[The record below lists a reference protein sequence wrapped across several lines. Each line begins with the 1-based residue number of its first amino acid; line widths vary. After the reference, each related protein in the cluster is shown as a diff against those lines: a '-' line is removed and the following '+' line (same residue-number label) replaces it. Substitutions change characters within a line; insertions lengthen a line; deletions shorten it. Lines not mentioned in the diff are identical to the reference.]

1 MKLLTLFL
9 LFSTVLGDVY
19 LHNPR
24 GNNNRCDRRTNDRR
38 NANRL
43 FDSQNNAAGGYAAPC
58 SRPENA
64 NSPNDINCYQMNY
77 YMGTV
82 IPIRW
87 TSQHNCGDNNDCQF
101 IIQYACEG
109 QLGNNIRD
117 GHPQNSNGDTC
128 TDTIPEQLDDDIDNM
143 NKYGKHEDYSH
154 YQRCRQRH
162 RNTRLFTANQRLRG
176 KSSIYTRQN
185 PNGNRYGFE
194 CPEERDYYP
203 YWGESEWR
211 DIAVL
216 TTDTSYCNYYYN
228 NSRCN
233 VEKHDCVGLNL
244 NNNNLDYPHDR
255 DTCEDRGGHWVT
267 YPPFSNCNMTCEQ
280 APNAPINRL
289 GSGSNDDKHNTFYW
303 TLPTFETNQNNCVLR
318 LRYNISTKETPWEFS
333 SENNTQLENN
343 PV

>member
-82 IPIRW
+82 IPLDGH
-87 TSQHNCGDNNDCQF
+87 HN
-101 IIQYACEG
+101 IIVEIIMIVNLLYNMHEG

-143 NKYGKHEDYSH
+143 NKYGKHESIILIIKDVDKDIEILDFLQLINGYVVNLLYIH
-154 YQRCRQRH
+154 
-162 RNTRLFTANQRLRG
+162 G
-176 KSSIYTRQN
+176 KKSK
-185 PNGNRYGFE
+185 
-194 CPEERDYYP
+194 
-203 YWGESEWR
+203 W
-211 DIAVL
+211 
-216 TTDTSYCNYYYN
+216 
-228 NSRCN
+228 
-233 VEKHDCVGLNL
+233 
-244 NNNNLDYPHDR
+244 
-255 DTCEDRGGHWVT
+255 
-267 YPPFSNCNMTCEQ
+267 
-280 APNAPINRL
+280 
-289 GSGSNDDKHNTFYW
+289 
-303 TLPTFETNQNNCVLR
+303 
-318 LRYNISTKETPWEFS
+318 
-333 SENNTQLENN
+333 
-343 PV
+343 